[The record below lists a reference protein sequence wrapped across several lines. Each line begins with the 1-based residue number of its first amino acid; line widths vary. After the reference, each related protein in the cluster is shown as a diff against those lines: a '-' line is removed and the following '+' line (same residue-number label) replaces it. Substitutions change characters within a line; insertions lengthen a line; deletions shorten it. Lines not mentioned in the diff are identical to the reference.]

1 MAKKTSFDKAN
12 EELQNILHE
21 LQNEETSIDKLST
34 KLKRAKELVSICRE
48 KLQNIEVEIDNIN
61 DENS

>member
-48 KLQNIEVEIDNIN
+48 KLHNIEVEIDNIN